1 MVPPNHTPSSTTHE
15 PKTESASASVGL
27 DVVVLGIKPPLP
39 SRRPRTAQSPNNA
52 EVQVPP
58 LVAGAL
64 VAAFATALA
73 DGLNNDLLTHYYLPE
88 QKVRIN
94 IDRVLDRLLADFTK
108 QLWDELWRF
117 YCDSNPE
124 AARQVTLLFDGP
136 ICQLLLILNGPETP
150 RCILDKIGPG
160 ITRRPATWS
169 STARGIDLPLA
180 LQLLCS
186 YWDREFPGR
195 SPRGSP
201 EDIARSLHNY
211 ITTGE
216 SAKTLIA
223 RIREVLISPH
233 FVQMHL
239 MESAVW
245 DILMKRR
252 FRPPK
257 DGFHIIQFK
266 FECQLFGPFEGIG
279 DPQLVSMGSL
289 SAITGT
295 ANDCIYTTVSEY
307 TFKQWPKCGS
317 LLLGCIEEAVKQASI
332 SCREGHAFTGM
343 SLWDGTDGKD
353 IHCPSLRLLHLEVED
368 GSIRLS
374 VSAWTHT
381 MIEILQQMAWTCAA
395 LSASP
400 FPGALSE
407 CAVEVSDW
415 TYMGDSI
422 YVDCSLSHRPV
433 PEGDGAAWLKQLQ
446 GAAIANG
453 FPINHTQSPQH
464 T

>member
-1 MVPPNHTPSSTTHE
+1 MLPPNPPPSSTTHE
-15 PKTESASASVGL
+15 SVADVEASVL
-27 DVVVLGIKPPLP
+27 SIKPPLP

-94 IDRVLDRLLADFTK
+94 IDRVLDRILSEFTG
-108 QLWDELWRF
+108 QLWDELWHF
-117 YCDSNPE
+117 YCQSNPE
-124 AARQVTLLFDGP
+124 SARQVKLLFDGP
-136 ICQLLLILNGPETP
+136 ICQLFLVLNGPETP

-186 YWDREFPGR
+186 FWDREFPAR

-201 EDIARSLHNY
+201 EDIARSLHTY

-216 SAKTLIA
+216 SAKALIA
-223 RIREVLISPH
+223 KIREVLISPH
-233 FVQMHL
+233 YVQMHL

-252 FRPPK
+252 FPPPT
-257 DGFHIIQFK
+257 DGFHVIQFK
-266 FECQLFGPFEGIG
+266 FECQLFGPLEGIG

-289 SAITGT
+289 PAITGT

-307 TFKQWPKCGS
+307 TSKQWPKCGS
-317 LLLGCIEEAVKQASI
+317 MLLGCIEDAVKQAST
-332 SCREGHAFTGM
+332 SCREGQAFTGM

-353 IHCPSLRLLHLEVED
+353 VYCPSLRLLHLEVED

-415 TYMGDSI
+415 TYLDDSI

-453 FPINHTQSPQH
+453 FPIKHSATVS
-464 T
+464 